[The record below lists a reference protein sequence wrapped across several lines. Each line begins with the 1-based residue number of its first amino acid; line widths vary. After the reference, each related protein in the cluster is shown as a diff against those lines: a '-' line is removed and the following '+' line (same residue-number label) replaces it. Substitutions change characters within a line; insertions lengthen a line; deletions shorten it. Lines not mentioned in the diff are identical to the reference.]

1 MFVHEHVIRV
11 LRQRDYFW
19 QLYIQMFRTLWG
31 IRYILPLQKMPAIF
45 KLPPEG
51 SDPIRAQMKRN
62 YDEYQIKRW

>member
-1 MFVHEHVIRV
+1 
-11 LRQRDYFW
+11 
-19 QLYIQMFRTLWG
+19 MFRTLWG

-62 YDEYQIKRW
+62 YDEYQIKRCHRQYTNTLSLWICT